1 MFKGKSNSTS
11 KRSVCIIGAGAAGI
25 CALRHFTDHVD
36 HFNPIVCYE
45 QIDNV
50 GGTWNYTEQTGIDKY
65 GLPIHSSMYR
75 DLQSVFDTL
84 LINPLLI
91 NSFYFYSTNL
101 PMQVMAYPDFSWE
114 HTQSFVHHSLVLK
127 YLEDYAKHFNILPYI
142 SFSTRLEKLQRYNN
156 QWKVVIKR
164 LEDSQFETHY
174 YDIVIIG
181 TGRHSFPHYPPLE
194 SISKFNGNIIHS
206 HDYRH
211 RESFHGKRIA
221 VIGGGPSGFDLVI
234 ELSTVASFIIFVN
247 RGPNQFENLPI
258 NIEQLQGEIVDE
270 FDENLIRIQMKQSGE
285 LKQFLIDCIIFATG
299 YQFDFNCYEDIGL
312 HLNTDDT
319 IDGLYRHMINIQQPT
334 MLMLGVCQRGV
345 LPFPLYHQQILC
357 FLKLMIGEIPMP
369 SIEEMEQDVKEYDQ
383 LRKSLDIRDV
393 DRHSLKPGIFHH
405 YIDSLECF
413 GQLKPLSKGVL
424 KLHLDLNQIRIKNL
438 IGYKKMTF
446 KVTDDD
452 YQLVSENEDCDLM

>member
-1 MFKGKSNSTS
+1 M
-11 KRSVCIIGAGAAGI
+11 CIIGAGAAGI

-75 DLQSVFDTL
+75 DLH
-84 LINPLLI
+84 
-91 NSFYFYSTNL
+91 TNL

-285 LKQFLIDCIIFATG
+285 LKQFSIDCIIFATG

-312 HLNTDDT
+312 HLNTDNT

-438 IGYKKMTF
+438 IVYKKMTF

-452 YQLVSENEDCDLM
+452 YQLVSENEDGDLM